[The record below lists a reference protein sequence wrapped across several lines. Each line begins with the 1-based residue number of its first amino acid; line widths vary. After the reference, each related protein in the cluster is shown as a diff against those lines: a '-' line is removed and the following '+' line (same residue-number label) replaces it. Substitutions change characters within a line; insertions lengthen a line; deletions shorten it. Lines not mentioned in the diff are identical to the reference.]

1 MIFFFSWIDFWIFGL
16 ICWIDFFL
24 FFEDGFKCNYVV
36 KAAVKWVILLIGY
49 SVFLKH
55 KYFLGR

>member
-1 MIFFFSWIDFWIFGL
+1 LDLLDFWIFGL
-16 ICWIDFFL
+16 IFSSFLQRWIKMQL
-24 FFEDGFKCNYVV
+24 VV

-55 KYFLGR
+55 KYIVGR